1 MMETTDPG
9 AMLGAL
15 AGRLDRLEAESAIR
29 TVMADYMRLCDRLDA
44 TTPMEELGSLFAPD
58 AVWGGRGA
66 RYGAA
71 FGIHRG
77 RDAILAMLNAYRH
90 PNPHFALNAHFLTSE
105 SIAVDGEGATGSWV
119 MLQTATYATGASDLR
134 AARLHVAFVRQGE
147 QWRIHRFEPE
157 NLFSRPVDRWD
168 DPTPVPVPP
177 RHDRGE

>member
-1 MMETTDPG
+1 METTDPG
-9 AMLGAL
+9 AMLA
-15 AGRLDRLEAESAIR
+15 AVTARLDRLEAESAIR

-44 TTPMEELGSLFAPD
+44 TTPMEELGSLFADD

-71 FGIHRG
+71 FGVHHG
-77 RDAILAMLNAYRH
+77 RDAILAMLDGYRR
-90 PNPHFALNAHFLTSE
+90 PIPHFTFNAHFLTSE
-105 SIAVDGEGATGSWV
+105 SIVVDGEGAAGTWV

-134 AARLHVAFVRQGE
+134 AARLHVAFVRQE
-147 QWRIHRFEPE
+147 ERWRIHRFQTE

-168 DPTPVPVPP
+168 DPAPVPVPP